1 MAADARSQKRG
12 RGKGSHGAV
21 FTCIATPKKGQRA
34 PQCFAESIYW
44 LCWRTD
50 GTRTRPLPTGDRL
63 GRSEEQRSELQP
75 LMRTTYTVSC
85 LNKQKTSYS
94 LNTKNKLITNH

>member
-50 GTRTRPLPTGDRL
+50 GTRSRPLPTGDRL
-63 GRSEEQRSELQP
+63 GRQPTRLQTGRDRKSVG
-75 LMRTTYTVSC
+75 MVQSVSGRVD
-85 LNKQKTSYS
+85 LGGRHDMKKK
-94 LNTKNKLITNH
+94 KNN